1 MTTTHLSA
9 CTTNRRAYD
18 AKAMNTSIRT
28 IWNLIM
34 SKQINKLAKDDIYK
48 WEKISASSLPL
59 IIIVSNFRHFVLRI
73 FQFLFPLDCFTF
85 PLKSLIGTFFAILNA

>member
-1 MTTTHLSA
+1 
-9 CTTNRRAYD
+9 
-18 AKAMNTSIRT
+18 
-28 IWNLIM
+28 M